1 MAKVSV
7 YIIAY
12 NEELKIKE
20 AIESVLWADEIIVA
34 DSASKDNT
42 VAIAEQLGAK
52 VVQVPFNGFG
62 NLRNEAIKHCQHEWV
77 FSLDSDERCTEEA
90 KAEIL
95 SIVKA
100 DENIDHNMQEP
111 EHDIYFMPRK
121 NMFLGKWLKH
131 IYHYPDYRQPQL
143 FRNGYMTYKGSD
155 DVHEGFIAN
164 TNKSIGYL
172 KNSIWQIPYISLEE
186 MINKANRYST
196 LGVSKLEAKNF
207 KPTMRKAFGH
217 ATWSFFKLYI
227 LHRGFLDGWRG
238 FIIAFY
244 NFEYTFYRYAKFF
257 YKKEAITKDQQKK
270 HKHKY

>member
-1 MAKVSV
+1 MAKISV

-12 NEELKIKE
+12 NEELKIQE
-20 AIESVLWADEIIVA
+20 AIESVLWADEIIIA
-34 DSASKDNT
+34 DSFSTDNT
-42 VAIAEQLGAK
+42 VAIAERLGAK

-62 NLRNEAIKHCQHEWV
+62 NLRNEAIKHCQYEWI

-100 DENIDHNMQEP
+100 DENQSQPN
-111 EHDIYFMPRK
+111 HDVYFMPRK
-121 NMFLGKWLKH
+121 NMFLGKWLRY

-143 FRNGYMTYKGSD
+143 FKKDCMTYKGTD

-164 TNKSIGYL
+164 TTKPIGYL
-172 KNSIWQIPYISLEE
+172 KNPIWQIPYVNLEE
-186 MINKANRYST
+186 MIRKANRYST
-196 LGVSKLEAKNF
+196 LGVARLEKKNIA
-207 KPTMRKAFGH
+207 PSMWTAFGH
-217 ATWSFFKLYI
+217 ASWAFIKLYI

-257 YKKEAITKDQQKK
+257 YKKENKMPDRFNQK
-270 HKHKY
+270 Y